1 MIKLKNVSKF
11 YYSKGIIATGFT
23 KVNLEFNIG
32 EFVAITGESGSGKS
46 TLLNVIS
53 GLDTYEEGEM
63 YINGKETSH
72 YSEQDFENYRRI
84 YISNIFQNF
93 NLVNSYTV
101 YQNIELVLLLNGKK
115 KKEIKKEVLDLIKK
129 VGLYKFRNSK
139 VSKLSG
145 GQKQR
150 VAIARAL
157 AKSTPIIIA
166 DEPTGNLDKKSA
178 EGIIKLLSEISKDK
192 LVIIV
197 THNYEQVEPYV
208 TRKIKM
214 HDGRVLEDKKIKDV
228 KIEKITSIS
237 TYKNITLSNKIR
249 LGVRNAFNIVP
260 KFLLILFVYLFMTLS
275 LVSEYASSKKQAYIA
290 SKSGYNYMFS
300 DLNDKRIVIKKNDNT
315 SFSDTDFTNIE
326 NIENVDYII
335 KNDLLLDREINI
347 TDNNNFWIYG
357 NAKDINQLQ
366 EKITKGKLPENDNEI
381 VLLGSKDDYYL
392 SYMQD
397 ELIGKELY
405 ISDMYTGE
413 LDKSLPLKV
422 VGIVLIDSDTS
433 NTSIY
438 VRQNILNK
446 LSFQINQQFSEVKVN
461 FEGKNY
467 SQNSGEFRVVV
478 NSNVPQ
484 GQVYMS
490 KELNYLC
497 DKENCIGKSLSITAK
512 NIYYTDTINLTVT
525 NYYTKKNLNK
535 LLGLQEYDSLNGAI
549 FINQDDYNNLFN
561 KATYQS
567 SIYVKDINKINET
580 NTELQNMGLKTLLI
594 KDTLVDGGSTEI
606 IRIFRTVV
614 TIILIITLF
623 FISYFVIRI
632 ILKSRN
638 VYYSTIR
645 MLGATKKISIQLLI
659 IELLTVFN
667 TSFIIF
673 LISMYLNYI
682 KVINIGFL
690 NTILEY
696 LKLKDYI
703 TLYIILVIMSLLIS
717 IKFSKKLFKKSAIST
732 IKEEV

>member
-1 MIKLKNVSKF
+1 
-11 YYSKGIIATGFT
+11 
-23 KVNLEFNIG
+23 
-32 EFVAITGESGSGKS
+32 
-46 TLLNVIS
+46 
-53 GLDTYEEGEM
+53 
-63 YINGKETSH
+63 
-72 YSEQDFENYRRI
+72 
-84 YISNIFQNF
+84 
-93 NLVNSYTV
+93 
-101 YQNIELVLLLNGKK
+101 
-115 KKEIKKEVLDLIKK
+115 
-129 VGLYKFRNSK
+129 
-139 VSKLSG
+139 
-145 GQKQR
+145 
-150 VAIARAL
+150 
-157 AKSTPIIIA
+157 
-166 DEPTGNLDKKSA
+166 
-178 EGIIKLLSEISKDK
+178 
-192 LVIIV
+192 
-197 THNYEQVEPYV
+197 
-208 TRKIKM
+208 M

-606 IRIFRTVV
+606 VRIFRTVV

-645 MLGATKKISIQLLI
+645 MLGATKRISIQLLI

-703 TLYIILVIMSLLIS
+703 ILYIILVIMSLLIS